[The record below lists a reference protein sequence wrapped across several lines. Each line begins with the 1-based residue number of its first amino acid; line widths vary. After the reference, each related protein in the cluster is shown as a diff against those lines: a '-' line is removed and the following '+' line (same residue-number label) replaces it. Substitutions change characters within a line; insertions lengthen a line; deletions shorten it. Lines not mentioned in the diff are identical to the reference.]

1 MYCHLQRCLWLVP
14 KRAPFFLSVVLPIKQ
29 NGHFTGLI
37 NGKGVCAALT
47 NGRTI
52 KVTVDNIDGRIKANQ
67 VFQLTRKEN

>member
-1 MYCHLQRCLWLVP
+1 MGISLPERSKIP
-14 KRAPFFLSVVLPIKQ
+14 MLSDI
-29 NGHFTGLI
+29 GLI

-67 VFQLTRKEN
+67 VLHNHMILTHFYHITAPQHISVD

>member
-1 MYCHLQRCLWLVP
+1 MGISLPERSKIP
-14 KRAPFFLSVVLPIKQ
+14 MLSDI
-29 NGHFTGLI
+29 GLI

-67 VFQLTRKEN
+67 VLHMILTHFYLITAPQHISVD

>member
-1 MYCHLQRCLWLVP
+1 M
-14 KRAPFFLSVVLPIKQ
+14 LSDI
-29 NGHFTGLI
+29 GLI

-67 VFQLTRKEN
+67 VLHMILTHFYHITAPQHISVD